1 MTVHSRS
8 ESVLVVGGGVIGI
21 ACAHYLSEAGYKV
34 TVIDRDA
41 IGSGCSYANCGHLCG
56 SHLLPLNSPDA
67 LIRGLKSFWI
77 KDSPF
82 TLKIRLQRD
91 LLKWLVQ
98 FARHSTSE
106 RMFSLAAKLRP
117 LLDLAMREYQSI
129 FSLFETDNQNLGLL
143 YVYDSAKEAEG
154 FNQINEELAQ
164 RFGVEAEF
172 MSGDQLTSYDPGFK
186 AGLAGAFHYK
196 DDTQVDP
203 GRLLVDWR
211 SYLEQKNVS
220 FVEQCELIGIEK
232 KQHRVAS
239 VKTTRGVME
248 ADHYVIATGAW
259 TSQLSTLLSTQL
271 PIQPGKG
278 YSLTWQKDP
287 NHPKTPAYFLE
298 KGVGITSFKTDF
310 RVGALMDIVGFNVG
324 LSERRLQYMLDAIS
338 PYIETDSPKLS
349 QCKQWLGFRPLTS
362 DSLPIIGRVS
372 GLDNMV
378 LATGHHMLGMTLAPS
393 TGKLVAEAISES
405 VHTVDIKPYSPERF

>member
-8 ESVLVVGGGVIGI
+8 ESVLIVGGGVIGI
-21 ACAHYLSEAGYKV
+21 ACAHYLSEAGYNV
-34 TVIDRDA
+34 TVVDRGA
-41 IGSGCSYANCGHLCG
+41 VGSGCSYANCGHLCG

-67 LIRGLKSFWI
+67 LRRGLKSFWM

-82 TLKIRLQRD
+82 TLDLRFRKD
-91 LLKWLVQ
+91 LLKWLIQ
-98 FARHSTSE
+98 FARYSTSE
-106 RMFSLAAKLRP
+106 RMFSLAAKLQP
-117 LLDLAMREYQSI
+117 LLDLSMHEYQSI

-172 MSGDQLTSYDPGFK
+172 MNGDQLTSYDPGFR

-196 DDTQVDP
+196 DDTQIDP

-211 SYLEQKNVS
+211 SYLEQKSVS

-239 VKTTRGVME
+239 VKTTHGVME

-259 TSQLSTLLSTQL
+259 TAQLSTLLSMHIA
-271 PIQPGKG
+271 IQPGKG

-310 RVGALMDIVGFNVG
+310 RVGALMDVVGFDIG
-324 LSERRLQYMLDAIS
+324 LSERRLRYMLDAIS
-338 PYIETDSPKLS
+338 PYIETNLPELS
-349 QCKQWLGFRPLTS
+349 QCKQWLGFRPLTW
-362 DSLPIIGRVS
+362 DSLPIIGRVPS
-372 GLDNMV
+372 LDNMI

-393 TGKLVAEAISES
+393 TGKLVAESISES
-405 VHTVDIKPYSPERF
+405 VHTVDINPYSPVRF